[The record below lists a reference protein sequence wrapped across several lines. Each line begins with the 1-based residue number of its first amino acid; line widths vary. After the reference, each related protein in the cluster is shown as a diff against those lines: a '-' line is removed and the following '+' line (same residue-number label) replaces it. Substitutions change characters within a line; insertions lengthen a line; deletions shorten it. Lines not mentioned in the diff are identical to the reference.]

1 MNLIRRLWTRYR
13 LHVRRNSLSEGL
25 RELLLDQEALDS
37 SGLWQDADALTPLI
51 TTMTLELREVEN
63 QLENP

>member
-1 MNLIRRLWTRYR
+1 MNLIKRLWARYR
-13 LHVRRNSLSEGL
+13 LHVRRNNLSEGL
-25 RELLLDQEALDS
+25 REMLLDQEALDS

-51 TTMTLELREVEN
+51 TKMTLELRDVEK

>member
-13 LHVRRNSLSEGL
+13 LHVRRNNLSEGL
-25 RELLLDQEALDS
+25 REMLLDQEALDS

-51 TTMTLELREVEN
+51 TKMTLELRDVEK